1 MTTAK
6 ELIGRAREIAPAV
19 AARAE
24 EVEQQRA
31 PHSDTIRE
39 LIDAELFQILVPT
52 RWGGHGLDLDT
63 HRQII
68 ETLSAACMST
78 GWIAAFYIGHNYLMI
93 KFPEAAQ
100 EEIFADRPFGMI
112 PVAGA
117 PTMTVVREGDGYRV
131 TGRAPFGSGIMHGDW
146 VVVAGSVDGGLPL
159 MLLLPIEDV
168 KVDETWDVVGMAG
181 TGSNDMVVDGA
192 FVPEHR
198 TLSSIGMMSGVT
210 PGTEIHDDP
219 FYSIP
224 MLPFLYCE
232 AMPVF
237 SGGLRGA
244 VNAFESMIQARVTT
258 YGQARAAEQ
267 QFAHVSLGQ
276 ARAHADVAEILVREQ
291 IRRTLDYH
299 AGSGFDLAVRLQLK
313 GQSGF
318 LVDHCRSTANEL
330 IRHAGAKSFQRAE
343 PLQRF
348 FRDLNMLASHA
359 FWEWD
364 TAREQLGRNRVGLD
378 PTYPLL

>member
-1 MTTAK
+1 M
-6 ELIGRAREIAPAV
+6 V
-19 AARAE
+19 AARASQ
-24 EVEQQRA
+24 VEQQRG
-31 PHSDTIRE
+31 PHDDTMRE
-39 LIDAELFQILVPT
+39 LIEAELFQTLVPT

-78 GWIAAFYIGHNYLMI
+78 GWIAAFYIGHNYLMT

-100 EEIFADRPFGMI
+100 KEIFGERSFGMI

-117 PTMTVVREGDGYRV
+117 PTMTVVPEGDGYRV
-131 TGRAPFGSGIMHGDW
+131 SGRAPFGSGIMHADW
-146 VVVAGSVDGGLPL
+146 VVVGGSIDGGIPL
-159 MLLLPIEDV
+159 MLLLPIDDV
-168 KVDETWDVVGMAG
+168 KVDDTWDVAGMAG
-181 TGSNDMVVDGA
+181 TGSNDMVVESA

-198 TLSSIGMMSGVT
+198 ALSSLGMMGGTT
-210 PGTEIHDDP
+210 PGTEIYDDP
-219 FYSIP
+219 FYSMP

-244 VNAFESMIQARVTT
+244 ANAFEAITKARVTT
-258 YGQARAAEQ
+258 YGQARAKDQ
-267 QFAHVSLGQ
+267 QFAHVALGQ

-291 IRRTLDYH
+291 IHRTLDYH
-299 AGSGFDLAVRLQLK
+299 AGSGFDLEARLALK

-318 LVDHCRSTANEL
+318 LVDHCRSTVNDL
-330 IRHAGAKSFQRAE
+330 MSHSGAHSFHRAE